1 MKITEIDRR
10 GFLRGLGAAGAVA
23 ATGGALAKA
32 PKENFYK
39 LEVAKGDTIYSLGR
53 KLGVDPKDIYKL
65 NGMNPNTKLE
75 VSQVIKIPEY
85 GKPAPVGSNKHAE
98 PVAPK
103 PVVPGKSI
111 YADPDDKG
119 IEHSRKAA
127 AEPTKSTEIPKSI
140 AVNNPKSAL
149 NEPGFMDKLK
159 DVASRLGLQVN
170 ALIGIIGHETIR
182 TFSPSIQAPDK
193 ITKDG
198 QRIPGAVGLI
208 QFTHQTARDLGTSTE
223 ELKRMSGIQQLDY
236 VYRFLKRS
244 SRPGMDAGDLYM
256 SIFIPAYVGR
266 DPKTVIA
273 KEGGGRLPGTGLNMD
288 QIWRDNPTFGIN
300 RHKRYFTIQ
309 DVKDSLREFMG

>member
-32 PKENFYK
+32 PKENFYR

-53 KLGVDPKDIYKL
+53 KLDVDPKDIYKL

-75 VSQVIKIPEY
+75 VGQVIKIPEY
-85 GKPAPVGSNKHAE
+85 GAPAPVSTPKHAE
-98 PVAPK
+98 PVAQK

-127 AEPTKSTEIPKSI
+127 EPAKSTEVPKSI

-159 DVASRLGLQVN
+159 EVAHRLGLQVN

-193 ITKDG
+193 IRKDG
-198 QRIPGAVGLI
+198 PRVPGAVGLI
-208 QFTHQTARDLGTSTE
+208 QFTHGTAQDLGTSTE
-223 ELKRMSGIQQLDY
+223 ELKRMSGTRQLDY
-236 VYRFLKRS
+236 VYKFLKKF

-266 DPKTVIA
+266 DPRTVIA
-273 KEGGGRLPGTGLNMD
+273 KEGGGILPGTGLTMD
-288 QIWRDNPTFGIN
+288 QIWQDNPAFGKN
-300 RHKRYFTIQ
+300 KHKSYFTIQ
-309 DVKDSLREFMG
+309 DVKDTLANFMH

>member
-53 KLGVDPKDIYKL
+53 KLDVDPKDIYKL

-75 VSQVIKIPEY
+75 VGQVIKIPEY

-98 PVAPK
+98 PVAQK

-111 YADPDDKG
+111 YSDPDDKG
-119 IEHSRKAA
+119 IEHSRKA

-159 DVASRLGLQVN
+159 DIARRLGVEVN
-170 ALIGIIGHETIR
+170 SLLGIMGHETIR
-182 TFSPSIQAPDK
+182 TFSPSIQAPDGH
-193 ITKDG
+193 TDTG

-208 QFTHQTARDLGTSTE
+208 QFTHETAKDLGTSTE
-223 ELKRMSGIQQLDY
+223 ELKRMSGTQQLDY
-236 VYRFLKRS
+236 VYRFLKKT
-244 SRPGMDAGDLYM
+244 SRPGMNAGDLYM
-256 SIFIPAYVGR
+256 SIFIPKYVGQ
-266 DPKTVIA
+266 DPNTIIGQK
-273 KEGGGRLPGTGLNMD
+273 GGGKLPGTKLSMNK
-288 QIWRDNPTFGIN
+288 IWEDNPAFGKN
-300 RHKRYFTIQ
+300 KHKTYFTIQ
-309 DVKDSLREFMG
+309 DVKDTLENFMR